1 MLFINNDTSMYY
13 RIVIH
18 GPDGDGA
25 NPMWAEPTATGCFIL
40 MSADKRSPVGE
51 ML

>member
-1 MLFINNDTSMYY
+1 M
-13 RIVIH
+13 V
-18 GPDGDGA
+18 PKGDGA

-40 MSADKRSPVGE
+40 MSADKKSPVGE